1 LLSAFARPCPLSGAV
16 INLKTTAI
24 MKNQHQNTD
33 WQKVS
38 EIELIYKT
46 KVKSTERPCI
56 TSSRD
61 AYRILLDSW
70 DPGKIEFFEQFKVL
84 LLSQSNRVLGIYEV
98 SSGGISGTVV
108 DMRLLFAAALKA
120 AAVGIIITHNHP
132 SGKTIPSEA
141 DRNMTRKIREAG
153 KLLDIPLLDH
163 LIVTP
168 ENYYSFAD
176 EGAL

>member
-1 LLSAFARPCPLSGAV
+1 
-16 INLKTTAI
+16 

-98 SSGGISGTVV
+98 FSGGISGTVV

-132 SGKTIPSEA
+132 SGKTSPSEA

-168 ENYYSFAD
+168 QTYYSFAD

>member
-1 LLSAFARPCPLSGAV
+1 
-16 INLKTTAI
+16 

-46 KVKSTERPCI
+46 KVKSTERPYI
-56 TSSRD
+56 GSSRD
-61 AYRILLDSW
+61 AYRILMDSW
-70 DPGKIEFFEQFKVL
+70 DPGKIEFLEQFKVL
-84 LLSQSNRVLGIYEV
+84 LLNQSNRVLGIYEV

-132 SGKTIPSEA
+132 SGKTVPSET
-141 DRNMTRKIREAG
+141 DRNITRKIREAG
-153 KLLDIPLLDH
+153 KLMDIPLLDH

-168 ENYYSFAD
+168 ETYYSFAE